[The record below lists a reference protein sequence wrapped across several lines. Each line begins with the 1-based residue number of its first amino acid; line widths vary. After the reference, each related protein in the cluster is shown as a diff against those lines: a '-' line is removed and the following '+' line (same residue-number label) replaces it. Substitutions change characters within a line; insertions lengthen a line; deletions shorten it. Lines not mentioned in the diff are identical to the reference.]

1 MAGWASAQLASKL
14 AKGVIIMECLS
25 YCIAN
30 SIDLSRLDTHFKTSL
45 PGYSSVRFRDVL
57 KLDCSDH
64 TLLFVF
70 KNGTVVSWGVK
81 RYRVS
86 SYLDIIRLFADKPIS
101 FLVHDEFSYKIGVK
115 TAIEPHGF
123 FDVDCLTM
131 QEDSDEL
138 KLSFSYGF
146 SQSVKLQYFE
156 TIIEG
161 LIDKYNPMI
170 QSLSVQGQMP
180 ISRNQ
185 IRQVIGEILGAKSEM
200 NLISNF
206 LYHPKYFWQHPTLE
220 EYYTMLERYL
230 HIQRR
235 INAMNHRLDTLNE
248 IFDMFNGY
256 LETRHSHHLE
266 IIIIILIILE
276 VVFDLMNYF
285 SSIK

>member
-1 MAGWASAQLASKL
+1 
-14 AKGVIIMECLS
+14 MECLS

-30 SIDLSRLDTHFKTSL
+30 TIDLNRLDAQIKTTL
-45 PGYSSVRFRDVL
+45 PGYNSIRTRDVL
-57 KLDCSDH
+57 KLSRNDH
-64 TLLFVF
+64 HQTLVFIF

-81 RYRVS
+81 RHQIQT
-86 SYLDIIRLFADKPIS
+86 YLDIIKPFTDKFIN
-101 FLVHDEFSYKIGVK
+101 FLVRDEFTYKIGEK
-115 TAIEPHGF
+115 TAIEPHNH

-131 QEDSDEL
+131 EADSDEL

-161 LIDKYNPMI
+161 LIEKYNPMI
-170 QSLSVQGQMP
+170 QILSKRGHMP
-180 ISRNQ
+180 ISRIQ

-220 EYYTMLERYL
+220 EYYTMMERYL
-230 HIQRR
+230 HMQRR
-235 INAMNHRLDTLNE
+235 INAINHRLDTLNE

-256 LETRHSHHLE
+256 LETRHSHNLE
-266 IIIIILIILE
+266 IIIILLIVLE
-276 VVFDLMNYF
+276 VVFDLLNF
-285 SSIK
+285 LFK

>member
-1 MAGWASAQLASKL
+1 
-14 AKGVIIMECLS
+14 MECLS

-30 SIDLSRLDTHFKTSL
+30 TIDLNRLDTHFKTTL
-45 PGYSSVRFRDVL
+45 PGYSSVRSRDVL
-57 KLDCSDH
+57 KLCRNDSH
-64 TLLFVF
+64 QTLVFIF

-81 RYRVS
+81 RHQVQT
-86 SYLDIIRLFADKPIS
+86 YLDIIKPFADKPIS
-101 FLVHDEFSYKIGVK
+101 FLVRDEFSYQIGEK
-115 TAIEPHGF
+115 TAIEPHSH

-131 QEDSDEL
+131 DADSHEL

-156 TIIEG
+156 TIIEA
-161 LIDKYNPMI
+161 LIEKYNPMI
-170 QSLSVQGQMP
+170 QSLSIRGQMP

-220 EYYTMLERYL
+220 EYYTMMERYL

-235 INAMNHRLDTLNE
+235 ANAINHRLDTLNE

-256 LETRHSHHLE
+256 LETRHSHNLE
-266 IIIIILIILE
+266 IIIILLIIIE
-276 VVFDLMNYF
+276 IVFDVLNF
-285 SSIK
+285 VV

>member
-1 MAGWASAQLASKL
+1 
-14 AKGVIIMECLS
+14 MECLS

-30 SIDLSRLDTHFKTSL
+30 AIDLSRLDTYFKTSL
-45 PGYSSVRFRDVL
+45 PGYSSIRSRDVL
-57 KLDCSDH
+57 KLNRSDRNN
-64 TLLFVF
+64 TLIFVF

-81 RYRVS
+81 RYQVKH
-86 SYLDIIRLFADKPIS
+86 YLDIIKQFADKPIS
-101 FLVHDEFSYKIGVK
+101 FLVRDEFSYKLGDK

-131 QEDSDEL
+131 DEPGEDL

-156 TIIEG
+156 TIIET

-170 QSLSVQGQMP
+170 QSLSNKGHMP

-185 IRQVIGEILGAKSEM
+185 IRQVIGEILGSKSEM

-206 LYHPKYFWQHPTLE
+206 LYHPKYFWQHPSLE

-235 INAMNHRLDTLNE
+235 VNAINHRLDTLNE

-256 LETRHSHHLE
+256 LETRHSHSLE
-266 IIIIILIILE
+266 IIIIALITVEI
-276 VVFDLMNYF
+276 VFDVLNF
-285 SSIK
+285 IF